1 MLKNTFVITI
11 DGPSSSGKSTIA
23 KLVAAHYKYTYI
35 DSGSIYRAITF
46 LANENKLLNSKEINV
61 NFLINLLENNSISFF
76 NNSKNQNIITLND
89 VDIEDEIRTS
99 IISNHVSRVAQIDR
113 IRNYVFEIQKKISK
127 DKSIVMDGR
136 DIGSVV
142 FPDADVK
149 FYIDAS
155 LKVRAKRRWNDLIVN
170 EKNISLNDV
179 TNDLF
184 NRDKID
190 VNRKISPLIVP
201 NDSIKI
207 NTDNFTIDQVV
218 HKMIKLI
225 DKKIKK

>member
-1 MLKNTFVITI
+1 MKNTFVITI

-113 IRNYVFEIQKKISK
+113 IRNYVYEIQKKISK

-190 VNRKISPLIVP
+190 VNRKISPLVVP
-201 NDSIKI
+201 QDSIKI
-207 NTDNFTIDQVV
+207 NTDNLTIDQVV

>member
-1 MLKNTFVITI
+1 MKNTFVITI

-23 KLVAAHYKYTYI
+23 KLVAAHYKYTYV

-46 LANENKLLNSKEINV
+46 LAHENKLLNSKEINV

-89 VDIEDEIRTS
+89 VDIDDEIRTS
-99 IISNHVSRVAQIDR
+99 IISNHVSRVAQIER

-190 VNRKISPLIVP
+190 VNRKISPLVVP
-201 NDSIKI
+201 PDSIKI

>member
-1 MLKNTFVITI
+1 LKNTFVITI

-155 LKVRAKRRWNDLIVN
+155 LKVRAKRRWNDLILN

-190 VNRKISPLIVP
+190 LNRKISPLVVP
-201 NDSIKI
+201 QDSIKI

>member
-1 MLKNTFVITI
+1 MKNTFVITI

-99 IISNHVSRVAQIDR
+99 IISNHVSRVAQIER
-113 IRNYVFEIQKKISK
+113 IRNFVFEIQKKISK
-127 DKSIVMDGR
+127 NKSIVMDGR

-170 EKNISLNDV
+170 ERNISLNDV
-179 TNDLF
+179 TNDLC

-190 VNRKISPLIVP
+190 VNRKISPLVVP
-201 NDSIKI
+201 QGSIKI

-225 DKKIKK
+225 DKKLKK

>member
-1 MLKNTFVITI
+1 MKNTFVITI

-170 EKNISLNDV
+170 EKNISLNVV

-190 VNRKISPLIVP
+190 VNRKISPLVVP
-201 NDSIKI
+201 QDSIKI
-207 NTDNFTIDQVV
+207 NTDNLTIDQVV

>member
-113 IRNYVFEIQKKISK
+113 IRNYVFEIQKKISN

-190 VNRKISPLIVP
+190 VNRKISPLVVP
-201 NDSIKI
+201 QDSIKI

>member
-1 MLKNTFVITI
+1 LKNTFVITI

-155 LKVRAKRRWNDLIVN
+155 LKVRAKRRWNDLIVY

-190 VNRKISPLIVP
+190 VNRKISPLVVP
-201 NDSIKI
+201 QDSIKI

>member
-1 MLKNTFVITI
+1 MKNTFVITI

-155 LKVRAKRRWNDLIVN
+155 LKVRAKRRWNDLIVY

-190 VNRKISPLIVP
+190 VNRKISPLVVP
-201 NDSIKI
+201 QDSIKI

>member
-1 MLKNTFVITI
+1 MKNTFIITI

-113 IRNYVFEIQKKISK
+113 IRNYVYEIQKKISK

-190 VNRKISPLIVP
+190 VNRKISPLVVP
-201 NDSIKI
+201 QDSIKI

>member
-1 MLKNTFVITI
+1 MKNTFVITI

-190 VNRKISPLIVP
+190 VNRKISPLVVP
-201 NDSIKI
+201 RDSIKI

>member
-76 NNSKNQNIITLND
+76 NNSKNQNVITLND

-99 IISNHVSRVAQIDR
+99 IISNHVSRVAQIER
-113 IRNYVFEIQKKISK
+113 IRNFVFEIQKKISK

-190 VNRKISPLIVP
+190 VNRKISPLVVP
-201 NDSIKI
+201 QDSIKI

>member
-1 MLKNTFVITI
+1 MKNTFVITI

-99 IISNHVSRVAQIDR
+99 IISNHVSRVAQIER

-201 NDSIKI
+201 QDSIKI
-207 NTDNFTIDQVV
+207 NTDNFTIDQVLN
-218 HKMIKLI
+218 KMIKLI

>member
-179 TNDLF
+179 ANDLF

>member
-1 MLKNTFVITI
+1 MKNTFVITI

-113 IRNYVFEIQKKISK
+113 IRNYVYEIQKKISK

-190 VNRKISPLIVP
+190 VNRKISPLVVP
-201 NDSIKI
+201 QDSIKI

>member
-1 MLKNTFVITI
+1 MKNTFVITI

-89 VDIEDEIRTS
+89 VDIEDEIRSS

>member
-1 MLKNTFVITI
+1 MKNTFVITI

-46 LANENKLLNSKEINV
+46 LANENMLLNSKEINV

-99 IISNHVSRVAQIDR
+99 IISNHVSRIAQIDR

-190 VNRKISPLIVP
+190 VNRKISPLVVP
-201 NDSIKI
+201 PDSIKI

>member
-1 MLKNTFVITI
+1 MKNTFVITI

-89 VDIEDEIRTS
+89 VDIRDEIRTS
-99 IISNHVSRVAQIDR
+99 IISNHVSRVAQIER

-190 VNRKISPLIVP
+190 VNRKISPLVIP
-201 NDSIKI
+201 QDSIKI

>member
-1 MLKNTFVITI
+1 MKNTFVITI

-190 VNRKISPLIVP
+190 VNRKISPLVVP
-201 NDSIKI
+201 QDSIKI
-207 NTDNFTIDQVV
+207 NTDNLTIDQVV

>member
-1 MLKNTFVITI
+1 MKNTFVITI

-89 VDIEDEIRTS
+89 VDIEDEIRSS

-179 TNDLF
+179 ANDLF

>member
-1 MLKNTFVITI
+1 M
-11 DGPSSSGKSTIA
+11 
-23 KLVAAHYKYTYI
+23 
-35 DSGSIYRAITF
+35 
-46 LANENKLLNSKEINV
+46 
-61 NFLINLLENNSISFF
+61 
-76 NNSKNQNIITLND
+76 
-89 VDIEDEIRTS
+89 
-99 IISNHVSRVAQIDR
+99 
-113 IRNYVFEIQKKISK
+113 
-127 DKSIVMDGR
+127 MDGR

-155 LKVRAKRRWNDLIVN
+155 LKVRAKRRWNDLIVY

-190 VNRKISPLIVP
+190 VNRKISPLVVP
-201 NDSIKI
+201 HDSIKI
-207 NTDNFTIDQVV
+207 NTDNFTVDQVV

>member
-184 NRDKID
+184 NRDKTD
-190 VNRKISPLIVP
+190 VNRKISPLVVP
-201 NDSIKI
+201 HDSIKI

>member
-113 IRNYVFEIQKKISK
+113 IRNYVYEIQKKISK

-170 EKNISLNDV
+170 EKNISLNVV

-190 VNRKISPLIVP
+190 ANRKISPLVVP
-201 NDSIKI
+201 QDSIKI

>member
-1 MLKNTFVITI
+1 MKNTFVITI

-155 LKVRAKRRWNDLIVN
+155 LKVRAKRRWNDLILN

-190 VNRKISPLIVP
+190 LNRKISPLVVP
-201 NDSIKI
+201 QDSIKI

>member
-1 MLKNTFVITI
+1 MKNTFVITI

-23 KLVAAHYKYTYI
+23 RLVAAHYKYTYI

-99 IISNHVSRVAQIDR
+99 IISNHVSRVAQIER

-142 FPDADVK
+142 FPYADVK

-190 VNRKISPLIVP
+190 VNRKISPLVVP
-201 NDSIKI
+201 QDSIKI

>member
-1 MLKNTFVITI
+1 MKNTFVITI

-46 LANENKLLNSKEINV
+46 LANENNLLNSKEINV

-76 NNSKNQNIITLND
+76 NNSKNQNIITIND

-99 IISNHVSRVAQIDR
+99 IISNHVSRVAQIER
-113 IRNYVFEIQKKISK
+113 IRNYVFEIQKKISR

-155 LKVRAKRRWNDLIVN
+155 LKVRANRRWNDLIIN

-179 TNDLF
+179 KNDLF

-190 VNRKISPLIVP
+190 VNRKISPLVVP
-201 NDSIKI
+201 KDSIKI
-207 NTDNFTIDQVV
+207 FTDNFTIDQVV

>member
-1 MLKNTFVITI
+1 MKNTFVITI

-113 IRNYVFEIQKKISK
+113 IRNYVYEIQKKISK

-170 EKNISLNDV
+170 EKNISLNVV

-190 VNRKISPLIVP
+190 VNRKISPLVVP
-201 NDSIKI
+201 QDSIKI
-207 NTDNFTIDQVV
+207 NTDNLTIDQVV

>member
-1 MLKNTFVITI
+1 MKNTFVITI

-35 DSGSIYRAITF
+35 DSGSIYRAITL

-113 IRNYVFEIQKKISK
+113 IRNYVYEIQKKISK

-190 VNRKISPLIVP
+190 VNRKISPLVVP
-201 NDSIKI
+201 QDSIKI
-207 NTDNFTIDQVV
+207 NTDNLTIDQVV

>member
-1 MLKNTFVITI
+1 LKNTFVITI

-89 VDIEDEIRTS
+89 VDIRDEIRTS

-155 LKVRAKRRWNDLIVN
+155 LKVRAKRRWNDLIVY

-190 VNRKISPLIVP
+190 VNRKISPLVVP
-201 NDSIKI
+201 QDSIKI
-207 NTDNFTIDQVV
+207 NTDNFTVDQVV

>member
-1 MLKNTFVITI
+1 MKNTFVITI

-76 NNSKNQNIITLND
+76 NNSKNQNIITLNH

-99 IISNHVSRVAQIDR
+99 IISNHVSRVAQIER

-190 VNRKISPLIVP
+190 VNRKISPLVVP
-201 NDSIKI
+201 QDSIKI
-207 NTDNFTIDQVV
+207 NTDNFTIDQVL

>member
-1 MLKNTFVITI
+1 MKNTFVITI

-23 KLVAAHYKYTYI
+23 KLVAAHYKYTYV

-46 LANENKLLNSKEINV
+46 LAHENKLLNSKEINV

-99 IISNHVSRVAQIDR
+99 IISNHVSRVAQIER
-113 IRNYVFEIQKKISK
+113 IRNYVFKIQKKISK

-190 VNRKISPLIVP
+190 VNRKISPLVVP
-201 NDSIKI
+201 PDSIKI

>member
-1 MLKNTFVITI
+1 MKNTFVITI

-89 VDIEDEIRTS
+89 VDIEDEIRSS

-113 IRNYVFEIQKKISK
+113 IRNYVFEIQKKISN

-179 TNDLF
+179 ANDLF

>member
-1 MLKNTFVITI
+1 MKNTFVITI

-190 VNRKISPLIVP
+190 VNRKTSPLVVP
-201 NDSIKI
+201 QDSIKI

>member
-1 MLKNTFVITI
+1 MKNTFVITI

>member
-1 MLKNTFVITI
+1 MKNTFIITI

-225 DKKIKK
+225 DKKNKK